1 MRARI
6 AITVAAV
13 LFGTLTACGGG
24 DTTSPTPKDDM
35 PRVSATP
42 AEEQQAGALDAE
54 AVAKDLQK
62 AIPSLKVTV
71 VYTEESDPNHQLGR
85 PGGYTSKLQFAD
97 SRIPAAEVEFTEE
110 HDLSRGGSVE
120 VFETEAA
127 AEKRAEYI
135 RKIGESMPTFAEY
148 DYVQGPVL
156 LRVSKILTPTQAK
169 GYEEA
174 LADLG

>member
-6 AITVAAV
+6 AITTAAV
-13 LFGTLTACGGG
+13 LIGTLTACGSG
-24 DTTSPTPKDDM
+24 DTASPAPKDDK
-35 PRVSATP
+35 PQASATP
-42 AEEQQAGALDAE
+42 TEDRQAGALDAE
-54 AVAKDLQK
+54 AVAKGLQK
-62 AIPSLKVTV
+62 AIPTVKVTV

-85 PGGYTSKLQFAD
+85 PGGYLSKVQFAD
-97 SRIPAAEVEFTEE
+97 SRIPAKEVEFKEE
-110 HDLSRGGSVE
+110 HDLARGGSVE

-135 RKIGESMPTFAEY
+135 RKIGESIPTFAEY

-169 GYEEA
+169 EYEKA
-174 LADLG
+174 LAELG

>member
-6 AITVAAV
+6 AITAAAV

-24 DTTSPTPKDDM
+24 DTSSPAPKDDA
-35 PRVSATP
+35 PRASATA
-42 AEEQQAGALDAE
+42 AEEQQVRGLDAE
-54 AVAKDLQK
+54 AVAKELQN
-62 AIPSLKVTV
+62 AIPTVKVSI

-85 PGGYTSKLQFAD
+85 PGGYLSKVQFSD

-110 HDLSRGGSVE
+110 HDLARGGSVE
-120 VFETEAA
+120 VFATEAA

-135 RKIGESMPTFAEY
+135 QKIGESMPTFAEY

-156 LRVSKILTPTQAK
+156 LRVSKILTPTQATE
-169 GYEEA
+169 YEQA
-174 LADLG
+174 LAELG